1 MFVLV
6 PQLCT
11 MIRVSVI
18 IGLLKSHCDQFA
30 YHFEVKFETQYLTNR
45 N

>member
-11 MIRVSVI
+11 IIRVRVI
-18 IGLLKSHCDQFA
+18 IGLLKSHCGQCA
-30 YHFEVKFETQYLTNR
+30 YHFEVKSETQYLTNR